1 MTNTITKTASRA
13 TSAAEVMPT
22 ATKKAAQNYFNRK
35 IGNTTFVV
43 SVSFNEKATESMD
56 DKILRLVA
64 SDIQNGAGH
73 SPDGE
78 LLTYATEEVQQCS

>member
-1 MTNTITKTASRA
+1 MTNTITKSTTRTAS
-13 TSAAEVMPT
+13 AAGALPT
-22 ATKKAAQNYFNRK
+22 ATKKVVQNYFNRK

-64 SDIQNGAGH
+64 SDIQGAGR

-78 LLTYATEEVQQCS
+78 LLAYATEEAQQCS